1 MGTLPQGRSQ
11 RIGHEPILQNVS
23 KPVKPLHRIRE
34 IRAQHDVSLRSLARK
49 MHVPMREIRAQEDP
63 SCDLPLT
70 AVYLWQQALNVPAA
84 EILVEPDDRLS
95 APVNIRARLLRMMK
109 TVITI
114 LEEPQPD
121 RTCNLLENLKNDILA
136 VMPEVEHIDRWH
148 GSGGPRD
155 SEDIA
160 AAVLRQ
166 VNEELLRDP

>member
-1 MGTLPQGRSQ
+1 
-11 RIGHEPILQNVS
+11 
-23 KPVKPLHRIRE
+23 
-34 IRAQHDVSLRSLARK
+34 
-49 MHVPMREIRAQEDP
+49 MREIRAQEDP

-70 AVYLWQQALNVPAA
+70 AVYRWQQALNVPAA

>member
-11 RIGHEPILQNVS
+11 RIGHAPILQNVS

-70 AVYLWQQALNVPAA
+70 AVYRWQQALNVPAA

-114 LEEPQPD
+114 LEE
-121 RTCNLLENLKNDILA
+121 
-136 VMPEVEHIDRWH
+136 
-148 GSGGPRD
+148 
-155 SEDIA
+155 
-160 AAVLRQ
+160 
-166 VNEELLRDP
+166 